1 MFWLINRV
9 CQTIKL
15 EEMKMAF
22 LKIFDVCYYLMS
34 INKKRLKDYD
44 KFEEE
49 FIKIKR
55 RLTDF

>member
-1 MFWLINRV
+1 
-9 CQTIKL
+9 
-15 EEMKMAF
+15 MKIAF